1 MTSSIDGFGLGLRP
15 EHYSDFR
22 GNLGTG
28 RPAVDWLEI
37 ISENYMV
44 PGGKPLEHLDAIRR
58 DYPMVMHGVSL
69 SIGST
74 DPLSMDYLADLK
86 TLIARVQPGWV
97 SDHICWTGVDHANL
111 HDLLP
116 MPCTE
121 EALGHVV
128 ERVER
133 VQDFLGR
140 RIALENAS
148 TYVAFAGG
156 EMQEWEFVS
165 ELARRADCWLLLDVN
180 NIYVSAVNH
189 GFDGRR
195 YIDAI
200 PAERVRQIHLAGHE
214 NHRDYLVDTHDQPI
228 CPDVYDL
235 YRYAIERLGW
245 IPTMIERDDNIP
257 PLNELLA
264 ELEQVKAVAAAAQPV
279 LEAA

>member
-1 MTSSIDGFGLGLRP
+1 MTTIDGFGLGLRP
-15 EHYSDFR
+15 EHYRNFR
-22 GNLGTG
+22 ND

-74 DPLSMDYLADLK
+74 DPLNMDYLAALR

-121 EALGHVV
+121 EALDHMVA
-128 ERVER
+128 RVQR
-133 VQDFLGR
+133 VQDYLGR
-140 RIALENAS
+140 RIVLENAS
-148 TYVAFAGG
+148 TYIAFSGDD
-156 EMQEWEFVS
+156 MPEWEFVA

-180 NIYVSAVNH
+180 NVYVSAVNH

-195 YIDAI
+195 YIDALPVARI
-200 PAERVRQIHLAGHE
+200 RQIHLAGHE
-214 NHRDYLVDTHDQPI
+214 DHGDYLIDTHDHPI
-228 CPDVYDL
+228 CPGVYDL
-235 YRYAIERLGW
+235 YRHAIERLGW

-257 PLNELLA
+257 PLAELLA
-264 ELEQVKAVAAAAQPV
+264 ELAQVKAVAASV
-279 LEAA
+279 LPLREAA